1 VIVVSVFL
9 GLMRNP
15 GFGHDSVYTVIKIAL
30 QALLK
35 VECKGC
41 IITVGLKIFV
51 KRTWSETMANE

>member
-1 VIVVSVFL
+1 
-9 GLMRNP
+9 MRNP